1 MIQLEGAGKTY
12 EKRGQKIVALAA
24 TNLNIAA
31 GEFVAIVGP
40 SGSGKT
46 TLLSLLGGMLAP
58 SAGKMLL
65 DGVSVYD
72 LPVHERA
79 KLRQKRIGFVFQTF
93 NLIPY
98 LSALENVQIPLML
111 SATDRKSQQEKAA
124 ELLTRLGLGE
134 RLDHKP
140 GELSLGQQQRVA
152 MARTLANDPA
162 IILADEPTG
171 NLDPATR
178 TQILDY
184 LTEFAKEGRTVV
196 LVTHDMSAAELA
208 SRQLLLKD
216 GKITPRFAIH
226 AA

>member
-1 MIQLEGAGKTY
+1 MIHLEGAGKTY
-12 EKRGQKIVALAA
+12 EKRGEKIVALAP
-24 TNLNIAA
+24 TDLNIAA

-58 SAGKMLL
+58 SSGKMRL

-79 KLRQKRIGFVFQTF
+79 KLRQQRIGFVFQTF

-98 LSALENVQIPLML
+98 LTALENVQIPLML
-111 SATDRKSQQEKAA
+111 SALDRKSQEDRATD
-124 ELLTRLGLGE
+124 LLTRLGLGE
-134 RLDHKP
+134 RLAHKP

-152 MARTLANDPA
+152 MARMLANDPA

-178 TQILDY
+178 QQILDY
-184 LTEFAKEGRTVV
+184 LVEFANEGRTVV

-216 GKITPRFAIH
+216 GKIAPRFAVH